1 MDIGKYRIRKRGGKW
16 HVFAPGW
23 AFTPTFTG
31 RSFRHCVNAVPYV
44 CEAPAGLLTYLE
56 MPLVAGRADLA
67 RHRSRR

>member
-31 RSFRHCVNAVPYV
+31 RSFRHCVNAVPYLIRI
-44 CEAPAGLLTYLE
+44 ADNRRRLLR
-56 MPLVAGRADLA
+56 GR
-67 RHRSRR
+67 